1 MRTYSKQARPS
12 SFAWFSNLH
21 CEHLSRKRA
30 CFLTQH
36 RMKARLLSESW
47 GLRQQT
53 LPSEATS
60 RQPIDFIKGCKVSFW
75 LVPSQSTP
83 HLGSVQVYCIHP
95 VRVFLFWAD
104 WGGGLVTK
112 NKRLRE
118 FSSKQNKTK
127 QKTPLLSLELL
138 HFKSWL
144 VSLSLVLCLY
154 LKEEP
159 SVPASSQHGK
169 VSCLALTLP
178 QWSTFSGSHLLL
190 AQWPCRNCPPWW
202 LSQSPP
208 ALLPSAFDLVVLNI
222 DSSTLCSF
230 FLGSFCFQLLFPVH
244 LSSSVHFTL

>member
-1 MRTYSKQARPS
+1 MLDALILTLTFPCRVMSG
-12 SFAWFSNLH
+12 SN
-21 CEHLSRKRA
+21 
-30 CFLTQH
+30 
-36 RMKARLLSESW
+36 
-47 GLRQQT
+47 
-53 LPSEATS
+53 
-60 RQPIDFIKGCKVSFW
+60 
-75 LVPSQSTP
+75 
-83 HLGSVQVYCIHP
+83 
-95 VRVFLFWAD
+95 
-104 WGGGLVTK
+104 
-112 NKRLRE
+112 
-118 FSSKQNKTK
+118 
-127 QKTPLLSLELL
+127 PLLCLL
-138 HFKSWL
+138 QGSWAE
-144 VSLSLVLCLY
+144 VKMVT

-230 FLGSFCFQLLFPVH
+230 FLGSLCFQLLFPVH